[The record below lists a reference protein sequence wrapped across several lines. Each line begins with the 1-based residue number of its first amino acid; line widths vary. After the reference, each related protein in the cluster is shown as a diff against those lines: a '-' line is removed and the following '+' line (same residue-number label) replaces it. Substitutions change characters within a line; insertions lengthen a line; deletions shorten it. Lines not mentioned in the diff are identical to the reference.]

1 MIRRRTRFLVV
12 LGAVIVAMAAVLM
25 LIARSFGDRLWI
37 RDRELPVP
45 TAHFPNCAL
54 DAIAHTDGV
63 RALRNQD
70 LAGGVVFEATP
81 DALPDA
87 VGQVYRVG
95 SGALR
100 IRLGSRVAF
109 TPAQERA
116 ADALL
121 AALSEAVR
129 RACAR

>member
-1 MIRRRTRFLVV
+1 MIRHGTRLLVV
-12 LGAVIVAMAAVLM
+12 LAGIIVAMAAVLL

-37 RDRELPVP
+37 RDHELAVP
-45 TAHFPNCAL
+45 TARFPTCAL
-54 DAIAHTDGV
+54 DALAHTDGV

-81 DALPDA
+81 EALPDA
-87 VGQVYRVG
+87 VGQVYRVRPG
-95 SGALR
+95 TVR
-100 IRLGSRVAF
+100 IRLGSRDAF

-121 AALSEAVR
+121 AALSDAVR
-129 RACAR
+129 RACGR

>member
-25 LIARSFGDRLWI
+25 LIAPSFGDRLWI

-70 LAGGVVFEATP
+70 LAGGVVFEAMP

-95 SGALR
+95 SGAVR
-100 IRLGSRVAF
+100 IRLGSRAAF

-121 AALSEAVR
+121 ATLSQAVR
-129 RACAR
+129 RECAR